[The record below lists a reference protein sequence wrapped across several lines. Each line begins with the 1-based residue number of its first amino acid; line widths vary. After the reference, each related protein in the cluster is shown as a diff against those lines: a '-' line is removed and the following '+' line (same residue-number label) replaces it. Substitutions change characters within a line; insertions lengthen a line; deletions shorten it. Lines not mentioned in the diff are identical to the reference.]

1 MNLSTSY
8 LGLSLANPLVVGASP
23 LADELDSVKKFVD
36 AGAAAVVMRSL
47 FEEQLQQ
54 ESLAAMKHLDGH
66 SDLYAE
72 ATSYFPST
80 DVFALRADAYLQQLR
95 RIRDAV
101 PVPVIAS
108 LNGTTLGG
116 WLDYAQQL
124 EQAGASALELNLYS
138 LPSSP
143 TLSATDIEQ
152 AQLQIISQ
160 VAHSVKI
167 PVAVKLSPFYT
178 SLPHFVADIAKTGAR
193 GVVLFNRF
201 YQPDIDIEALEN
213 QLELHLSDPSELLL
227 RLRWLA
233 IVSPRTELSLSCSGG
248 VHSATDAIKALMAGA
263 HAVQMVST
271 LLRHGPRQL
280 RKILDEM
287 THWLD
292 AHEYSSMEQLRG
304 SMNHARSPNPAAYE
318 RANYIRLLSSFHT
331 ER

>member
-8 LGLSLANPLVVGASP
+8 LGLSLAHPLVVGASP
-23 LADELDSVKKFVD
+23 LADELDSVMRLVD

-54 ESLAAMKHLDGH
+54 ESLGALRHLDGP
-66 SDLYAE
+66 SESYAE

-80 DVFALRADAYLQQLR
+80 DVFALRAEAYLQQLR

-160 VAHSVKI
+160 VAHSLKI

-178 SLPHFVADIAKTGAR
+178 SLPHFVANIAKTGAR

-233 IVSPRTELSLSCSGG
+233 IVSPHTELSLSCSGG

-280 RKILDEM
+280 RTILDEM

-292 AHEYSSMEQLRG
+292 AHEYSSMDQLRG